1 MGNEALSPAQKFEYR
16 FLKQQVD
23 NLEQE
28 QYSNS
33 KRPNTERDLFQARK
47 DLKEFVRKL
56 RENGIQI
63 WTTIRALPTLPQKW
77 RD

>member
-1 MGNEALSPAQKFEYR
+1 MSNQSCAQMGNEALSPAQKFEYR

-28 QYSNS
+28 RYSRDT
-33 KRPNTERDLFQARK
+33 RPNTERDLFQARK

-63 WTTIRALPTLPQKW
+63 
-77 RD
+77 

>member
-1 MGNEALSPAQKFEYR
+1 MLNQSCAQMGNEALSPAQKFEYQ

-28 QYSNS
+28 RYSRD
-33 KRPNTERDLFQARK
+33 KRPNTERELYQARR

-63 WTTIRALPTLPQKW
+63 
-77 RD
+77 